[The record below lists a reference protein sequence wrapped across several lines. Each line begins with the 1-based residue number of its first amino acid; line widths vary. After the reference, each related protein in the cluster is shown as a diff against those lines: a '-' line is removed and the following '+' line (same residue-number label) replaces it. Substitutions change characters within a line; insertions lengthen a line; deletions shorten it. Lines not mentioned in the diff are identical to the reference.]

1 MNIQLIQFAEAK
13 QPQYAEKKGEGYIMY
28 GDRKCK
34 IKLPSDWWLNVAARD
49 NNFKVYWA

>member
-1 MNIQLIQFAEAK
+1 MKIFVLHYSK
-13 QPQYAEKKGEGYIMY
+13 LV
-28 GDRKCK
+28 DRKCK